1 MKNNLKEFILKY
13 KTPLISIVG
22 ILIVMSI
29 AFVIRTKQTEEIVP
43 IIDNSSSAAQEEKE
57 VVQITTPLKN
67 IVLSLNPDSKKIF
80 EDRIVEAQKKIDSF
94 TDKTP
99 AQEKINYYFA
109 LAAAERGLGNYGT
122 AEELFLKII
131 ALEPKNADIHNAY
144 ASLLWMAKEY
154 THART
159 EINTAIALQPEN
171 ADFWLSK
178 IMYNTGAKT
187 SVMEKIYDNA
197 LSATKRD
204 IDIVTSF
211 ASFEQKIGNKEKAIK
226 LWKEAQTL
234 YPDRKGLYQTEIDAL
249 Q

>member
-1 MKNNLKEFILKY
+1 MKNNLKEFILEY
-13 KTPLISIVG
+13 KNLIISVVA
-22 ILIVMSI
+22 ILVVISI

-43 IIDNSSSAAQEEKE
+43 VTDNSSNAIQEEKE
-57 VVQITTPLKN
+57 VVQTTTPLKN

-80 EDRIVEAQKKIDSF
+80 EDRIIEAQEKIDSF
-94 TDKTP
+94 TDKTQT
-99 AQEKINYYFA
+99 QEKINYYFA

-159 EINTAIALQPEN
+159 EINTAIALHPEN
-171 ADFWLSK
+171 ANFWLSK
-178 IMYNTGAKT
+178 IMYNIGAKNE
-187 SVMEKIYDNA
+187 VMEKIYENA

-204 IDIVTSF
+204 INIITSF
-211 ASFEQKIGNKEKAIK
+211 ASFEQKIGNKEKAIE
-226 LWKEAQTL
+226 LWKEAQKL